1 MAHFVLPVICK
12 QNVIYCTDDF
22 YCLLKD
28 CKYCV
33 SPAHVTA
40 YSFSPFYTALY
51 IRQVLQNCVI
61 FVKVVQYMTFN
72 FLFFYFK
79 YTVTLKHWLGIL
91 IHVNKSQ
98 LCQFYQIVLYKF

>member
-1 MAHFVLPVICK
+1 MAHFVLLVICK

-40 YSFSPFYTALY
+40 YSFSPFVYS
-51 IRQVLQNCVI
+51 IVH
-61 FVKVVQYMTFN
+61 MTS
-72 FLFFYFK
+72 LAK
-79 YTVTLKHWLGIL
+79 LCDLCESSTVHDL
-91 IHVNKSQ
+91 
-98 LCQFYQIVLYKF
+98 